1 MHTGSCLCGGVRF
14 EVSGDLPDVQA
25 CHCRSCRK
33 ASGTAFVAVLHIAK
47 ADLRFTAGTDLLS
60 AFESSPG
67 KERVFCKVCGS
78 PILSLAAVLPDRV
91 RLRAGTVDGDLGVK
105 IASHAFTGQAVDW
118 CAVADDAPHHTG
130 ARPA

>member
-14 EVSGDLPDVQA
+14 EVLCDLPDIQA

-33 ASGTAFVAVLHIAK
+33 AQGTAFVAVLPLAK
-47 ADLRFTAGTDLLS
+47 ADLRFTAGTDLLT

-78 PILSLAAVLPDRV
+78 PILSLAAALPDRV
-91 RLRAGTVDGDLGVK
+91 RLRAGVVDGDLGVK

-118 CAVADDAPHHTG
+118 CSVDEDAPHYPG